1 VLLEKQID
9 RVIAVEADYIG
20 FTLSDV
26 FVYGYGLD
34 YRDRYRHLPYIAK
47 LGDNEVPPGE
57 MVEE

>member
-1 VLLEKQID
+1 
-9 RVIAVEADYIG
+9 VIAVEADYVG

-47 LGDNEVPPGE
+47 LGDDEVPPGE